1 MDMLRYHI
9 CVFGEKNVSIVFCVF
24 RELTQLLVQNILGNE
39 CNKKLAS
46 PNINL
51 TLGVIGALLEG
62 NLICLFVMMFS
73 NTTIF
78 KHYVRNVF
86 CF

>member
-1 MDMLRYHI
+1 M
-9 CVFGEKNVSIVFCVF
+9 
-24 RELTQLLVQNILGNE
+24 QLLIQNILGNE

-46 PNINL
+46 PNIDL
-51 TLGVIGALLEG
+51 TLGVIGGLPKG
-62 NLICLFVMMFS
+62 NFICLFVMIFS
-73 NTTIF
+73 NTIII

>member
-1 MDMLRYHI
+1 M
-9 CVFGEKNVSIVFCVF
+9 
-24 RELTQLLVQNILGNE
+24 QLLTQNILGNE

-46 PNINL
+46 PNIDL
-51 TLGVIGALLEG
+51 TLGVIGALAEG

-73 NTTIF
+73 NTLIF

-86 CF
+86 CFKYRNLLLCLETTLNM